1 MDGIKT
7 GNPKWLALMRE
18 GVVVKLHVRRWRA
31 KSRLDLTDL
40 GLPSEADDL
49 IGDLLNL
56 GDKRLLPKD
65 LASRL
70 EAIESAG
77 RKALERNGF
86 ATFWGTFIPATNF
99 DAWKAEND
107 AHKQRYLDARNE
119 LRDSY
124 TDIVAQL
131 TDAYRGAARA
141 AFRRAKALDPAEGET
156 EFRTSSARSMSRQDL
171 LDEALFVTT
180 FVRRITA
187 QIPTEQQIYDSFGW
201 EEEYTYIPLPS
212 LLAED
217 AAEKDRIQ
225 AERATERQ
233 REELERDD
241 LWRTITIR
249 DEADRARRDALIR
262 MNEEVTA
269 EARKKKQ
276 QMIDGFLGDLV
287 KQLRATVYEATTDI
301 LATMSKNQG
310 KLHPRSVVQLRN
322 LIEQVGQMN
331 FFGDTE
337 TDAMIRRVRSIFD
350 QRPETRNVADL
361 QVALRDVAII
371 TRASLLDLGE
381 QPRASRI
388 IGDEDTTPA
397 EIATARRRLDLD
409 ATPNRRSCRSFHD
422 GTAGPPPPGG
432 NQPMNDDLFR
442 QLVQLGVYPRPALD
456 IARRFPDEDM
466 TRTVITAYKAHVRE
480 TDSIPIAVWRLQNGI
495 LLTGGGTIDN
505 VLARTDRK
513 LRTNACR
520 PDELTPAGKTRSK
533 ET

>member
-1 MDGIKT
+1 MTPTPAALDRAKYELARILNVDGIKT

-40 GLPSEADDL
+40 GLPSEDDDL

-56 GDKRLLPKD
+56 GDKRLLPKE
-65 LASRL
+65 LGSRL

-77 RKALERNGF
+77 RKALDRNGF
-86 ATFWGTFIPATNF
+86 ATFWGTFVPATNF
-99 DAWKAEND
+99 EAWKAEND
-107 AHKQRYLDARNE
+107 AHKQRYLDARND

-141 AFRRAKALDPAEGET
+141 AFRRAKALDPL
-156 EFRTSSARSMSRQDL
+156 SMTRQDL

-187 QIPTEQQIYDSFGW
+187 QIPTESQIYDSFGW

-217 AAEKDRIQ
+217 AAEKERIQ
-225 AERATERQ
+225 AERAAERQ

-249 DEADRARRDALIR
+249 EDADRARRDALIR
-262 MNEEVTA
+262 MNEEITT

-276 QMIDGFLGDLV
+276 QMIDGFLADLV
-287 KQLRATVYEATTDI
+287 KQLRATIYEATTDI

-337 TDAMIRRVRSIFD
+337 TDAMIHRVRSIFD

-361 QVALRDVAII
+361 QIALRDVAII

-409 ATPNRRSCRSFHD
+409 ATPNLD
-422 GTAGPPPPGG
+422 
-432 NQPMNDDLFR
+432 
-442 QLVQLGVYPRPALD
+442 PADHFTMELP
-456 IARRFPDEDM
+456 ARR
-466 TRTVITAYKAHVRE
+466 
-480 TDSIPIAVWRLQNGI
+480 RLEEI
-495 LLTGGGTIDN
+495 SL
-505 VLARTDRK
+505 
-513 LRTNACR
+513 
-520 PDELTPAGKTRSK
+520 
-533 ET
+533 

>member
-1 MDGIKT
+1 MTPDSAALVPRPLDAAGVLDRAKDELARILNVDGIKT

-18 GVVVKLHVRRWRA
+18 GVVVKIHVRRWRA

-40 GLPSEADDL
+40 GLPSESDDL

-77 RKALERNGF
+77 RKALDRNGF
-86 ATFWGTFIPATNF
+86 ATFWGTFVPANNF
-99 DAWKAEND
+99 DTWKTEND
-107 AHKQRYLDARNE
+107 TQKQRYLAARND

-141 AFRRAKALDPAEGET
+141 AFRRAKALDL
-156 EFRTSSARSMSRQDL
+156 RSMTRQDL

-187 QIPTEQQIYDSFGW
+187 QIPAENQVYDSFGW

-217 AAEKDRIQ
+217 AAERDRIT
-225 AERATERQ
+225 AERNLARQ

-241 LWRTITIR
+241 LWHTITIR

-269 EARKKKQ
+269 EARTKKQ
-276 QMIDGFLGDLV
+276 QLIDGFLGDLV
-287 KQLRATVYEATTDI
+287 KQLRSLIYEATTDI
-301 LATMSKNQG
+301 LATMQRSAG

-322 LIEQVGQMN
+322 LIEQVSQMN

-350 QRPETRNVADL
+350 QRPEAGKRSDNTADL
-361 QVALRDVAII
+361 QTALRDVAII

-381 QPRASRI
+381 QPRASRV
-388 IGDEDTTPA
+388 IGDEDTAPEYIAAARHRLNLDNTEETPITV
-397 EIATARRRLDLD
+397 ETLSTETLSTETLSTETLSTEMPTRRRNFTEVE
-409 ATPNRRSCRSFHD
+409 A
-422 GTAGPPPPGG
+422 
-432 NQPMNDDLFR
+432 
-442 QLVQLGVYPRPALD
+442 
-456 IARRFPDEDM
+456 
-466 TRTVITAYKAHVRE
+466 
-480 TDSIPIAVWRLQNGI
+480 
-495 LLTGGGTIDN
+495 
-505 VLARTDRK
+505 
-513 LRTNACR
+513 
-520 PDELTPAGKTRSK
+520 
-533 ET
+533 

>member
-1 MDGIKT
+1 MTSTPAALDRAKDELARILNVDGVKT

-56 GDKRLLPKD
+56 GDKRLLPKA
-65 LASRL
+65 LAARL

-86 ATFWGTFIPATNF
+86 ATFWGTFIPASNF
-99 DAWKAEND
+99 EAWKAEND
-107 AHKQRYLDARNE
+107 AHKRRYLAARNE

-141 AFRRAKALDPAEGET
+141 AFRRAKALDRGMGQLMTRLEAQ
-156 EFRTSSARSMSRQDL
+156 RHL
-171 LDEALFVTT
+171 LNEDLFVNT
-180 FVRRITA
+180 FVRRITR
-187 QIPTEQQIYDSFGW
+187 QIPTENQIYDSFGW
-201 EEEYTYIPLPS
+201 EEEFTYIPLPS

-225 AERATERQ
+225 AERETARQ
-233 REELERDD
+233 REQLERDD

-249 DEADRARRDALIR
+249 DEADRARRDALAR
-262 MNEEVTA
+262 MNAEVTA
-269 EARKKKQ
+269 EARLKKQ
-276 QMIDGFLGDLV
+276 QMIDGFLADLV
-287 KQLRATVYEATTDI
+287 KQLRAMIYEATTDI
-301 LATMSKNQG
+301 LATMQKNQG

-337 TDAMIRRVRSIFD
+337 TDAMIRRVRDVFD
-350 QRPETRNVADL
+350 KRPDKRSDARNAADL
-361 QVALRDVAII
+361 QIALRDVAII

-397 EIATARRRLDLD
+397 EIAIARHRLNLDGAAADPVATPVPEAKLSGIELPAHRRLAKHSFVEVD
-409 ATPNRRSCRSFHD
+409 A
-422 GTAGPPPPGG
+422 
-432 NQPMNDDLFR
+432 
-442 QLVQLGVYPRPALD
+442 
-456 IARRFPDEDM
+456 
-466 TRTVITAYKAHVRE
+466 
-480 TDSIPIAVWRLQNGI
+480 
-495 LLTGGGTIDN
+495 
-505 VLARTDRK
+505 
-513 LRTNACR
+513 
-520 PDELTPAGKTRSK
+520 
-533 ET
+533 

>member
-1 MDGIKT
+1 MTPVSVSDALTATPTALERQKNELARILNVDGIKT

-31 KSRLDLTDL
+31 KSRLDMADL

-65 LASRL
+65 LAARL

-77 RKALERNGF
+77 RKALDRNGF
-86 ATFWGTFIPATNF
+86 ATFWGTFIPASNF
-99 DAWKAEND
+99 DAWKTEND
-107 AHKQRYLDARNE
+107 SHKQRYLDARNE

-141 AFRRAKALDPAEGET
+141 AFRRAKALDRGMGQPMTRLEAQ
-156 EFRTSSARSMSRQDL
+156 RHL
-171 LDEALFVTT
+171 LDEDLFVNT
-180 FVRRITA
+180 FVRRITR
-187 QIPTEQQIYDSFGW
+187 QIPTENQIYDSFGW
-201 EEEYTYIPLPS
+201 EEEFTYIPLPS

-233 REELERDD
+233 REQLERDD

-249 DEADRARRDALIR
+249 DEADRARRDALAR

-269 EARKKKQ
+269 EARQKKQ
-276 QMIDGFLGDLV
+276 QMIDGFLADLV
-287 KQLRATVYEATTDI
+287 KQLRATIYEATTDI
-301 LATMSKNQG
+301 LATMQKNQG

-350 QRPETRNVADL
+350 QRPEIRNAADL
-361 QVALRDVAII
+361 QIALRDVAII

-397 EIATARRRLDLD
+397 EIAIARHRLNLDGAAADPVAIELPARRRLAKHSFVEVD
-409 ATPNRRSCRSFHD
+409 A
-422 GTAGPPPPGG
+422 
-432 NQPMNDDLFR
+432 
-442 QLVQLGVYPRPALD
+442 
-456 IARRFPDEDM
+456 
-466 TRTVITAYKAHVRE
+466 
-480 TDSIPIAVWRLQNGI
+480 
-495 LLTGGGTIDN
+495 
-505 VLARTDRK
+505 
-513 LRTNACR
+513 
-520 PDELTPAGKTRSK
+520 
-533 ET
+533 